1 MSFNIKTILIGL
13 GKMGC
18 GYDLNIEFK
27 KNIPQS
33 SSKIIS
39 HARAIDC
46 HPDYNFLAAIDRK
59 IESINNFKLKYNVP
73 TFRSVNSF
81 LDSIKTK
88 VDLVIIC
95 TDPGNQPFLVE
106 EIIYKIKPKMLLLE
120 KPISISFN
128 EAKNLENLFKL
139 EDAPIV
145 AVNYVRNFLP
155 LIKIWKEKLLNK
167 SLGEFTYGHIVYGK
181 GLLTNGCHFINL
193 AQFLLGKFKFEKKI
207 EEQNFKYDYDKEVSF
222 TLRLCENNALMNI
235 YSIGKSMLRAGEIDL
250 WFEKGRL
257 CLKNNGESLL
267 FWPRLKSSSAF
278 ENYDSL
284 SLESQIFP
292 TEISKCQY
300 YVLDSIKDAFSLNSQ
315 ISNKFNFK
323 ESLDTMELIHQ
334 ILNS

>member
-1 MSFNIKTILIGL
+1 M
-13 GKMGC
+13 
-18 GYDLNIEFK
+18 
-27 KNIPQS
+27 
-33 SSKIIS
+33 
-39 HARAIDC
+39 
-46 HPDYNFLAAIDRK
+46 
-59 IESINNFKLKYNVP
+59 
-73 TFRSVNSF
+73 
-81 LDSIKTK
+81 
-88 VDLVIIC
+88 
-95 TDPGNQPFLVE
+95 
-106 EIIYKIKPKMLLLE
+106 
-120 KPISISFN
+120 
-128 EAKNLENLFKL
+128 
-139 EDAPIV
+139 
-145 AVNYVRNFLP
+145 
-155 LIKIWKEKLLNK
+155 
-167 SLGEFTYGHIVYGK
+167 
-181 GLLTNGCHFINL
+181 TNGCHFINL